1 MNDKTQQKNGRS
13 SRGFLALVLQG
24 CVKTLK
30 AQSIINILFFYL
42 VKQST

>member
-1 MNDKTQQKNGRS
+1 MTRLNRKMAGAA
-13 SRGFLALVLQG
+13 RGFLALVLQG